1 MEEGGPGH
9 RAAERRLSDLNLG
22 IQQRLLGELVRHTS
36 LSCLRHTFLEL
47 TRLRVREIVCIFLN
61 LSPIPEEKGVTSMKS
76 SGKIVSKY

>member
-9 RAAERRLSDLNLG
+9 RAAERRLSDFNLG
-22 IQQRLLGELVRHTS
+22 LQQRILGELTS
-36 LSCLRHTFLEL
+36 KTYVFEL